1 MEILIGG
8 VYQSKNNGLVTILGK
23 APHVAANIF
32 DCAMDVTPAKSAY
45 IHMSHFIDPNANE
58 VMEIAEVIDNNC

>member
-58 VMEIAEVIDNNC
+58 VMEVTEVITEAI

>member
-8 VYQSKNNGLVTILGK
+8 VYQSKNNGLVTVLGK

-45 IHMSHFIDPNANE
+45 IHMSHFIDPNAP
-58 VMEIAEVIDNNC
+58 EVIEVTEIITETI